1 MAREFL
7 VRKGL
12 ESAQLEADLLVAHA
26 LGTDRLG
33 MLLKLEERVAPDQLD
48 AAREA
53 LVRRGRRE
61 PVAYITGRREFYGR
75 PFLVGAGV
83 LIPRPET
90 ELLVD
95 QAREVLEE
103 RGDDAAP
110 ARVLDIGTGS
120 GCLAVT
126 LALEVEGLRPHAVD
140 ASEDA
145 LAWARQNGTALE
157 ADVEWI
163 HGDGFD
169 VLKRGAPWDL
179 VVSNPPYIDPAHAE
193 QLSPDVRDHEPAI
206 ALFGPANDPDLWAR
220 ELVQNASRFLAPG
233 GVLLVELG
241 HDQAARLE
249 GLVPG
254 IQLVPD
260 LSSVPRVLRLQA
272 GD

>member
-12 ESAQLEADLLVAHA
+12 EEAQLEADLLVAHA

-33 MLLKLEERVAPDQLD
+33 MLLRLTDRIAPAQLD
-48 AAREA
+48 AAREV

-75 PFLVGAGV
+75 PFLVGSGV

-95 QAREVLEE
+95 QAREVLGE
-103 RGDDAAP
+103 RAEDAPA

-126 LALEVEGLRPHAVD
+126 LALEVQGLRPHAVD

-145 LAWARQNGTALE
+145 LVWARQNGTALE
-157 ADVEWI
+157 ADVEWV
-163 HGDGFD
+163 HGDGFE
-169 VLKRGAPWDL
+169 VLRTGAPWDV
-179 VVSNPPYIDPAHAE
+179 VVSNPPYIDPSHAE
-193 QLSPDVRDHEPAI
+193 QLAPDVRDHEPGI
-206 ALFGPANDPDLWAR
+206 ALFGPAGDPDLWAR
-220 ELVQNASRFLAPG
+220 ELAQNATRFLAPG
-233 GVLLVELG
+233 GVLLIELG
-241 HDQAARLE
+241 YDQAGRLE
-249 GLVPG
+249 ESAPG
-254 IQLVPD
+254 IEIVPD
-260 LSSVPRVLRLQA
+260 LAGIPRVLRLKSNA
-272 GD
+272 